1 MERDPHGSAHRHTGH
16 VIHIQSRKIGR
27 NGLHTPRIQ
36 AFPVGESD
44 PVEQGQGQQALRRLG
59 DQTDTRGHGHGMT
72 AAFPLAPRGIL
83 RLQLA
88 DRTQIHPSGTIE
100 PVETR
105 HANLPMESSRARSP
119 IDCG

>member
-1 MERDPHGSAHRHTGH
+1 
-16 VIHIQSRKIGR
+16 
-27 NGLHTPRIQ
+27 
-36 AFPVGESD
+36 
-44 PVEQGQGQQALRRLG
+44 
-59 DQTDTRGHGHGMT
+59 MT
-72 AAFPLAPRGIL
+72 AAFPLAPRGIF

-105 HANLPMESSRARSP
+105 HANLPMESSHARSP